1 MKKIFSLIAALM
13 MAGSMF
19 ATIRSYTFKVS
30 ELYPALEAGTQVA
43 TVYSGTGFTV
53 STNADGDNG
62 KIYGTGD
69 KRDWRLYQKDNACVS
84 IVPKTGYYIYSVSAV
99 FSYANNGKWTY
110 GGKTILSEETVYTGN
125 PDAMRFRV
133 NGDGNG
139 QIRITEMT
147 VWVADKAD
155 KRYYGELDEEG
166 ETLTLK
172 FDEDYE
178 GEGKLNQ
185 GDWIADGSLRVKVKK
200 VVLDASMKNALLE
213 SGESMF
219 AGFTNLEE
227 IENLDYLNTT
237 EMTTMQE
244 MFYGCEKLKKID
256 VYEFRFPNVK
266 STEYMFGGCTSLEEL
281 DFYYDLST
289 PALTTLYGMFADC
302 EKLKELDVSWLNTD
316 NVTSFENLFR
326 NCKSLKSL
334 DLSNFNTENAVYMT
348 QMFAGCES
356 LEVVDLS
363 SFKTKKVT
371 TMQAMFKNCK
381 SLISLDLTSFKFD
394 NVVYVNNM
402 FQNCESL
409 VEILCKADL
418 TKGKVSASWDMF
430 AGCVKLTGD
439 HGTTYVESPTDNT
452 YAHLDGG
459 TSNKGYFSSTP
470 MEIYGLFNTY
480 SGQDWLTIFY
490 DRDKESKSGLTP
502 SQWRFE
508 KTKET
513 VIGVVFDKSMK
524 NARPTSLQQWFAGF
538 ESVERFVDF
547 DNLKTGMVEDMSFM
561 FSGCSSLKELDLRT
575 FDFTNI
581 YNTTGM
587 FLNCSSLERIY
598 CTVDLSGKVIS
609 DASISMFEGCTSLV
623 GDEGTKVE
631 DSRYSVYYAHVDEAD
646 NPGYFCYAK
655 PSIYGVFGDGGET
668 FTLYYNGKK
677 EPNNGIEDWWEDT
690 YAEDRK
696 DVLKITLNATMN
708 NALPTSA
715 YDMFYDFENATEIE
729 HLDWLNT
736 SEVTDM
742 FGMFAN
748 CRNIKLLDLS
758 KFNTAKVTYMDN
770 MFDGCSSLKRLDLS
784 TFDTDEVEEM
794 GYMFSGCDDLT
805 YLDLTGFKTDKVVYM
820 SGMFAYCS
828 ELQTIVVSDK
838 WNTDAVIVS
847 DDMFDDCYSLVGEQG
862 TAFDENE
869 ESYYDVSYAHID
881 GGEGDPGFLS
891 STSATPATIYGVL
904 DYYTNTLTIRYDNQI
919 DANSGAR
926 PCDWY
931 NSDQVYAVNSVV
943 FDESLLDATITS
955 TEDWFAG
962 FINLSE
968 LVNPENLNT
977 EDVTEMEGMFDG
989 CSALTELD
997 LTMWDVSWAENM
1009 KNMFRGC
1016 TMLETLDITNWAP
1029 VYVRDFRRMFYGCSS
1044 LTTIYCDFYWRDDSA
1059 FDPEDILS
1067 EDMFTGCMS
1076 LVGGND
1082 FAYEP
1087 MSVDVRYA
1095 RPGGLDYGMIV
1106 VNGYFTQGKKLYGV
1120 FGEDGVFT
1128 LYYDVNIKK
1137 NKGVEEWWDN
1147 AYEEACGKVLKA
1159 SLDKSMKDAK
1169 PTSTAFWFAGFLK
1182 LQAIDHLDYLN
1193 TEEVTDMSGMFANCY
1208 DLKVIDVSKFK
1219 TDKVES
1225 MVSMFN
1231 GCASLKKLDLSIWN
1245 TPNVEDMGAMFASCE
1260 DLTWLDLQ
1268 SFNTGKVENMN
1279 YMFSYC
1285 YELTTIFCLDDWNT
1299 ANVTNSEKM
1308 FYGCS
1313 SLVGEKGTEYDSEN
1327 VDVQM
1332 AHLDEDGNAGYF
1344 SKTKPAT
1351 VYGVLDFYTNTLTI
1365 RYDDQM
1371 DANNGARPCDW
1382 YNDPICWVVNKV
1394 VFDESLLDATITN
1407 TEDWFVNF
1415 INLQTVEGTE
1425 NLYMGDVKE
1434 MSFMFANCSSLTSLD
1449 LSAWDVSNAEQMTGM
1464 FAQCE
1469 DLVTLDITGWNPIYV
1484 SEMDHMFHGCKSL
1497 KTIICKNDWLHN
1509 TQVEPEDLVSE
1520 DMFAGCIE
1528 LEGGAGT
1535 TFKDFNDHL
1544 DIFYARPDRGE
1555 TEHGFFTYAPE
1566 EPELYGV
1573 YTDENTQLII
1583 YFDKNFADRKG
1594 VNEWWYD
1601 SAYETVTTAIFD
1613 ESVKDAKPSSTR
1625 LWFSDFEAL
1634 TTIEHLDWL
1643 DVSEVADMSYM
1654 FAFCESLETLD
1665 LTTFNIANV
1674 YDYRNMF
1681 ENCSKLKTIYTK
1693 GGWLDMTKV
1702 ELDEL
1707 LSANMFYNCT
1717 SLVGGAGTT
1726 YDESHINI
1734 LYARPDGGESHPG
1747 YFTKK
1752 VGTGVES
1759 IQPSAISIQKVL
1771 RDGHV
1776 LILREGRLYDMN
1788 GRLVK

>member
-13 MAGSMF
+13 MAVSMF

-30 ELYPALEAGTQVA
+30 ELYPAVEAGTQVA
-43 TVYSGTGFTV
+43 TVYSGSGFTV
-53 STNADGDNG
+53 SVNTDGDNG

-185 GDWIADGSLRVKVKK
+185 GDWIADAEMREKITK
-200 VVLDASMKNALLE
+200 VVFDASMKKALLE
-213 SGESMF
+213 SGQMMF

-266 STEYMFGGCTSLEEL
+266 STEGMFAGCTNLEKL
-281 DFYYDLST
+281 NFYYDLTT
-289 PALTTLYGMFADC
+289 PSLTTLYGMFADC
-302 EKLKELDVSWLNTD
+302 EKLKELDVSWINTD

-356 LEVVDLS
+356 LEVVNLS

-402 FQNCESL
+402 FQNCASL

-430 AGCVKLTGD
+430 AGCEKLTGD
-439 HGTTYVESPTDNT
+439 QATAFSSSYTDNT
-452 YAHLDGG
+452 YAHPDGG
-459 TSNKGYFSSTP
+459 PSNKGYFSSTP
-470 MEIYGLFNTY
+470 MEIYGLYNTIK
-480 SGQDWLTIFY
+480 DLCWLTIYY
-490 DRDKESKSGLTP
+490 DRNKEANSGLTP

-508 KTKET
+508 KAKESAYS
-513 VIGVVFDKSMK
+513 VHFDSSMK
-524 NARPTSLQQWFAGF
+524 NARPTSLQQWFTGF
-538 ESVERFVDF
+538 E
-547 DNLKTGMVEDMSFM
+547 NLVTFTHLEYLNTYMVEDMSYM
-561 FSGCSSLKELDLRT
+561 FSGCSSLETLDLRT
-575 FDFTNI
+575 FDFTHVL
-581 YNTTGM
+581 NTSGM

-598 CTVDLSGKVIS
+598 CTQDLHKGKVS
-609 DASISMFEGCTSLV
+609 VSNSMFEGCTSLV

-631 DSRYSVYYAHVDEAD
+631 DSRYSVYYAHVDELD
-646 NPGYFCYAK
+646 NPGYFSYAE
-655 PSIYGVFGDGGET
+655 PSVYGVFSADGET
-668 FTLYYNGKK
+668 FTLCYNGKK
-677 EPNNGIEDWWEDT
+677 EPNNGIDDWSEDT

-696 DVLKITLNATMN
+696 EVKTITLHTTMK
-708 NALPTSA
+708 NALPTSTC
-715 YDMFYDFENATEIE
+715 DMFYDFENATEIE

-758 KFNTAKVTYMDN
+758 KFNTAQVTDMRS
-770 MFDGCSSLKRLDLS
+770 MFESCSSLKRLDLS

-794 GYMFSGCDDLT
+794 GYMFYGCDDLT
-805 YLDLTGFKTDKVVYM
+805 YLDLTGFKTDKVENM
-820 SGMFAYCS
+820 SYMFADCF

-838 WNTDAVIVS
+838 WNTDAVSAS
-847 DDMFDDCYSLVGEQG
+847 DNMFDECYSLVGEQG
-862 TAFDENE
+862 TAYDENE
-869 ESYYDVSYAHID
+869 TYYAEYAHID

-891 STSATPATIYGVL
+891 STLATSATVYGVF
-904 DYYTNTLTIRYDNQI
+904 DNYTNTLTIRYDDQI
-919 DANSGAR
+919 DANSGVR

-931 NSDQVYAVNSVV
+931 NTDQVMAVNSVI
-943 FDESLLDATITS
+943 FDESLLDATISS

-989 CSALTELD
+989 CSALTSLD
-997 LTMWDVSWAENM
+997 LTMWDVSSVGNM

-1029 VYVRDFRRMFYGCSS
+1029 VYVEDFRRMFYNCSS
-1044 LTTIYCDFYWRDDSA
+1044 LTTIYCDHDWRVESA
-1059 FDPEDILS
+1059 RNPEDILS
-1067 EDMFTGCMS
+1067 EDMFTGCN
-1076 LVGGND
+1076 LLEGVNG

-1087 MSVDVRYA
+1087 TCVDVTYA
-1095 RPGGLDYGMIV
+1095 RPGGLDEGMIV
-1106 VNGYFTQGKKLYGV
+1106 INGYFTPGKKLYGA
-1120 FGEDGVFT
+1120 FGEGGEFT
-1128 LYYDVNIKK
+1128 IYYDTNITK
-1137 NKGVEEWWDN
+1137 NKGVEDWTTSD
-1147 AYEEACGKVLKA
+1147 YESARADVLKA
-1159 SLDKSMKDAK
+1159 SLDESIKDVK
-1169 PTSTAFWFAGFLK
+1169 PTSTSSWFFDFPN
-1182 LQAIDHLDYLN
+1182 LQAIENLDYLN
-1193 TEEVTDMSGMFANCY
+1193 TEEVTDMNSMFAKCY
-1208 DLKVIDVSKFK
+1208 NLKVIDVSKFK
-1219 TDKVES
+1219 TDKVKY
-1225 MVSMFN
+1225 MGGMFAD
-1231 GCASLKKLDLSIWN
+1231 CESLKKLDLSKWN
-1245 TPNVEDMGAMFASCE
+1245 TEKVLDMSFMFYSCY
-1260 DLTWLDLQ
+1260 DLTWLDLTA
-1268 SFNTGKVENMN
+1268 FNTGKVEDMS
-1279 YMFSYC
+1279 YMFAIC
-1285 YELTTIFCLDDWNT
+1285 DELTTIFCLDDWNT

-1308 FYGCS
+1308 FDGCS
-1313 SLVGEKGTEYDSEN
+1313 SLVGEKGTEYDYEN

-1332 AHLDEDGNAGYF
+1332 AHLDEAGNAGYF
-1344 SKTKPAT
+1344 SKSKPKT
-1351 VYGVLDFYTNTLTI
+1351 VYGTLDFYTNTLTI
-1365 RYDDQM
+1365 RYDNQI

-1382 YNDPICWVVNKV
+1382 YNNPIIGAVSIVA
-1394 VFDESLLDATITN
+1394 FDESLLDATITN

-1425 NLYMGDVKE
+1425 NLYMGDVTE
-1434 MSFMFANCSSLTSLD
+1434 MDFMFGNCSSLTSLD
-1449 LSAWDVSNAEQMTGM
+1449 LSAWDVSSATYMTGM

-1469 DLVTLDITGWNPIYV
+1469 DLVTLDITDWNPIYAYN
-1484 SEMDHMFHGCKSL
+1484 MDHMFHGCKSL
-1497 KTIICKNDWLHN
+1497 QTIICKHDWQHN
-1509 TQVEPEDLVSE
+1509 TEIEPEDLVSE

-1555 TEHGFFTYAPE
+1555 DEHGFFTYAPE
-1566 EPELYGV
+1566 EPELYAV
-1573 YTDENTQLII
+1573 FSNDKTELTI
-1583 YFDKNFADRKG
+1583 YYDKKFAERKG
-1594 VNEWWYD
+1594 INSWWIYD
-1601 SAYETVTTAIFD
+1601 ATEVTTAIID
-1613 ESVKDAKPSSTR
+1613 ESLKDVKLNRTFA
-1625 LWFSDFEAL
+1625 WFSDFEAL

-1643 DVSEVADMSYM
+1643 DVSEVEDMSYM
-1654 FAFCESLETLD
+1654 FAFCKSLETLD

-1726 YDESHINI
+1726 YDEDHINI

-1752 VGTGVES
+1752 VGTGIES
-1759 IQPSAISIQKVL
+1759 LQPSAVSIQKVL

-1788 GRLVK
+1788 GRLIR